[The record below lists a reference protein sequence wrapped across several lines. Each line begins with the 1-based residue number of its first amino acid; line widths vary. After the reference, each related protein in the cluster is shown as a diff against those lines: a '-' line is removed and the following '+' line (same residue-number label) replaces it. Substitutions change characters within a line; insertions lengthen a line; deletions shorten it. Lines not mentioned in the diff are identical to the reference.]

1 MTAHQDSARLRA
13 VAMEAA
19 LLVGDRLLAAFRS
32 PIDVDFKVDRHDV
45 VTRYDREAEAE
56 IRAYIMSQVRD
67 SAVVGEEAGASGA
80 GRVQWY
86 VDPIDGTS
94 NFARGLAFWC
104 VSIAAAIDGE
114 VVAGAILDPVAGS
127 LFSADLTGAWLN
139 GEPLASKA
147 IEDERH
153 ATLITGYPVERDLM
167 LDGRE
172 RALENFAALVETFST
187 VRRPGSAALSIAHVA
202 AGWVDAAAGFGV
214 SAWDVAAGIL
224 ILRQAGG
231 TYRPFHLGRAGAEA
245 ADHFCPGYVACGK
258 GAHYPTLL
266 AVAEGIS
273 SGRAAMKPAKAR
285 IDAPAA
291 ALHGQS

>member
-1 MTAHQDSARLRA
+1 MARQDSARLRA

-19 LLVGDRLLAAFRS
+19 LLVSDRLLAAFRS
-32 PIDVDFKVDRHDV
+32 PIEVDFKVDRHDV
-45 VTRYDREAEAE
+45 VTRYDRDAEAA
-56 IRAYIMSQVRD
+56 IRAYILSQVPD
-67 SAVVGEEAGASGA
+67 SAVVGEEAGASG
-80 GRVQWY
+80 GGGVQWF

-104 VSIAAAIDGE
+104 VSIAATVDGE
-114 VVAGAILDPVAGS
+114 IVAGAILDPVAGS

-139 GEPLASKA
+139 GEPLVSRA
-147 IEDERH
+147 IADERH
-153 ATLITGYPVERDLM
+153 ATLITGYPVERDLR

-172 RALENFAALVETFST
+172 QALETFATLVETFST

-214 SAWDVAAGIL
+214 NAWDVAAAIL

-231 TYRPFHLGRAGAEA
+231 TYRPFYLGKVAAGA

-258 GAHYPTLL
+258 GAAYPTLL

-273 SGRAAMKPAKAR
+273 SGRVAMKPAKTR
-285 IDAPAA
+285 FDAPAA
-291 ALHGQS
+291 ELHVQS